1 MGEVVVVLPALNEA
15 DALPEA
21 LDGAPGWLDIVVV
34 DNASTDDTAAVA
46 AAVGARVA
54 HEPFRGYGA
63 AVQRGLAAADGATYI
78 AILDAD
84 ATFDWG
90 DLDAML
96 APLRAGRAD
105 VVFGRRVRER
115 REPGA
120 MPWHVGVANAVL
132 ARVCGRIAGADLHDI
147 GPFKALRG
155 DVVAAVGAR
164 DRTYGWPLEFAL
176 GAADAGLRLEE
187 VEVAYRVRAGVS
199 KVTGRT
205 WPTVKT
211 AVKMLWVLL
220 RHAGAL
226 RRRGRPDDGDPTA
239 APTVAPP
246 SGVDP
251 S

>member
-1 MGEVVVVLPALNEA
+1 MSKVVAVLPALNEA

-21 LDGAPGWLDIVVV
+21 LAGAPAWLDVVVV

-46 AAVGARVA
+46 AALGARVV

-63 AVQRGLAAADGATYI
+63 AVQRGLAAADGAAYI

-84 ATFDWG
+84 ATFDWV
-90 DLDAML
+90 DLEALL

-105 VVFGRRVRER
+105 VVFGRRVPAR

-120 MPWHVGVANAVL
+120 MPWHVSLANVVL
-132 ARVCGRIAGADLHDI
+132 ARMCGRIAGTDLHDI

-155 DVVAAVGAR
+155 DVVAGLDAC

-176 GAADAGLRLEE
+176 RAAHAGLRLEE
-187 VEVAYRVRAGVS
+187 VDVAYRVRAGVS
-199 KVTGRT
+199 KVTGRP

-211 AVKMLWVLL
+211 AAKMLSVLVRQATAI
-220 RHAGAL
+220 RHGTAAS
-226 RRRGRPDDGDPTA
+226 TA
-239 APTVAPP
+239 APARPDQAP
-246 SGVDP
+246 G
-251 S
+251 

>member
-1 MGEVVVVLPALNEA
+1 MSEVVAVLPALNEA

-21 LDGAPGWLDIVVV
+21 LAGAPAWLDVVVV

-46 AAVGARVA
+46 AALGARVV

-84 ATFDWG
+84 ATFDWV
-90 DLDAML
+90 DLDTML

-105 VVFGRRVRER
+105 VVFGRRVPGR

-132 ARVCGRIAGADLHDI
+132 ARVCGRIAGTDLHDI
-147 GPFKALRG
+147 GPFKAVRG
-155 DVVAAVGAR
+155 DVVAAIGAC

-176 GAADAGLRLEE
+176 RAAHAGLRLWE
-187 VEVAYRVRAGVS
+187 VDVAYRVRAGVS
-199 KVTGRT
+199 KVTGRP

-211 AVKMLWVLL
+211 AAKMLWVLL
-220 RHAGAL
+220 RHAVAL
-226 RRRGRPDDGDPTA
+226 RRDRVPDDDA
-239 APTVAPP
+239 ASASPAAPP
-246 SGVDP
+246 SGAG
-251 S
+251 SS